1 MKIIKTSLLLERPLR
16 LLLCMNAS
24 LFFLL
29 NKLLYNFPWK
39 FKAPILYFLFACEF
53 DSVCKC
59 NVALRQCQT
68 TIDLPLN
75 KKKKFVVSLR
85 KTAAACC
92 NIYIS
97 QVINIF
103 SFAIFGLPEELRA
116 VFRDRVPY
124 FCEKICTIFGF
135 SLCATNLCLIKV
147 EL

>member
-1 MKIIKTSLLLERPLR
+1 MHECLS
-16 LLLCMNAS
+16 
-24 LFFLL
+24 FFLL

-39 FKAPILYFLFACEF
+39 FKAPILYFLFACEV
-53 DSVCKC
+53 DSICKC
-59 NVALRQCQT
+59 NVAMRQT
-68 TIDLPLN
+68 TIDLPL
-75 KKKKFVVSLR
+75 KKKNKFVVSWR

-116 VFRDRVPY
+116 VFRERGPY
-124 FCEKICTIFGF
+124 FCENICTIFGY
-135 SLCATNLCLIKV
+135 SLCLTKLCLIKV

>member
-16 LLLCMNAS
+16 LTLCMNAS

-39 FKAPILYFLFACEF
+39 FKAPILYLLFACEV
-53 DSVCKC
+53 DSICKC
-59 NVALRQCQT
+59 NVAMRQ
-68 TIDLPLN
+68 TIDLPL
-75 KKKKFVVSLR
+75 KKKKFVVSER

-116 VFRDRVPY
+116 VFRERGPY
-124 FCEKICTIFGF
+124 FCETICTIFVF
-135 SLCATNLCLIKV
+135 TQCEAEHCLI
-147 EL
+147 ELEL